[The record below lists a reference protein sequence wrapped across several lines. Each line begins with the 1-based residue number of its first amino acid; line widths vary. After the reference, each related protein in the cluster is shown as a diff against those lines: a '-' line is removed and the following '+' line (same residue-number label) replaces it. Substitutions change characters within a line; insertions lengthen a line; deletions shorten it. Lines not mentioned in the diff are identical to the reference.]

1 MQGNLKNLENKT
13 HDYIENLEIKILGN
27 LESSQSSLGD
37 PGNIGLEDE
46 IRESLEH
53 VGNRTQDSIENLG
66 HKIQVNLEF
75 PHNNLGDPDK
85 VDLEN
90 EIHDDF
96 CT

>member
-1 MQGNLKNLENKT
+1 MAVRRANHYTKQ
-13 HDYIENLEIKILGN
+13 
-27 LESSQSSLGD
+27 
-37 PGNIGLEDE
+37 
-46 IRESLEH
+46 
-53 VGNRTQDSIENLG
+53 VVNRTQDSIENLG

-90 EIHDDF
+90 EIHDF

>member
-1 MQGNLKNLENKT
+1 MQGNLKTLENKT

-27 LESSQSSLGD
+27 LGSSQSSLGD
-37 PGNIGLEDE
+37 PGNIGIEDE

-53 VGNRTQDSIENLG
+53 VGNRIQDSIGNLEHKVQENL
-66 HKIQVNLEF
+66 EC
-75 PHNNLGDPDK
+75 PHNSLGDPDK